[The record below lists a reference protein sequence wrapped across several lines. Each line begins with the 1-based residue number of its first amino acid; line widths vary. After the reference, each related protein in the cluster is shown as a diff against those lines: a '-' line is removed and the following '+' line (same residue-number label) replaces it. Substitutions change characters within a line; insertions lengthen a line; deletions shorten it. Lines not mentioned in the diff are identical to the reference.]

1 MQQRGH
7 KVTILTALPNYPT
20 GKIYSEYTGKQRRQ
34 EVLDG
39 LKVIRSWI
47 YPTKSATLLKRFLNY
62 FSFVFSSMARGSR
75 LERQDIIVVESPP
88 LFLGI
93 AGIFLS
99 KWLRAKLIFNVSD
112 LWPDSAVEIGV
123 INSSSPFVTLSKK
136 LEQFCYRKADAITGQ
151 SLSIVQT
158 IKERAP
164 EKIVELITNG
174 SDTTLFSPEK
184 RSDTIRSQYDLDRR
198 FVIVYAGL
206 FGIAQGLGQ
215 ILDAAKQL
223 SNKNIVFLL
232 VGDGP
237 EKEILVERVNNER
250 LTNVII
256 QEPIAK
262 SEVPA
267 LLASMDAAI
276 VPLKTSING
285 AVPSKIYENMAS
297 GLPILFIGDGDG
309 AEIITRERAGIVL
322 KPYDCSSLLTAIDTL
337 YNDSEMR
344 EQMGRNGVEAA
355 RTKYSRE
362 KIAGSFE
369 ALMFKLN
376 KGETVPSV
384 IQKVSKDA

>member
-7 KVTILTALPNYPT
+7 EVTILTALPNYPT
-20 GKIYSEYTGKQRRQ
+20 GKIYSEYRGKQRRQ

-75 LERQDIIVVESPP
+75 LEKQDVIVVESPP

-99 KWLRAKLIFNVSD
+99 KWLRAKLVFNVSD

-123 INSSSPFVTLSKK
+123 INSSSPFVTISKK

-158 IKERAP
+158 IKKRAT

-174 SDTTLFSPEK
+174 ADTALFSPEK
-184 RSDTIRSQYDLDRR
+184 RSATIRSQYDLDSR

-223 SNKNIVFLL
+223 TSNKNIVFLL

-256 QEPIAK
+256 QEPI
-262 SEVPA
+262 
-267 LLASMDAAI
+267 
-276 VPLKTSING
+276 
-285 AVPSKIYENMAS
+285 
-297 GLPILFIGDGDG
+297 
-309 AEIITRERAGIVL
+309 
-322 KPYDCSSLLTAIDTL
+322 
-337 YNDSEMR
+337 
-344 EQMGRNGVEAA
+344 
-355 RTKYSRE
+355 
-362 KIAGSFE
+362 
-369 ALMFKLN
+369 
-376 KGETVPSV
+376 
-384 IQKVSKDA
+384 